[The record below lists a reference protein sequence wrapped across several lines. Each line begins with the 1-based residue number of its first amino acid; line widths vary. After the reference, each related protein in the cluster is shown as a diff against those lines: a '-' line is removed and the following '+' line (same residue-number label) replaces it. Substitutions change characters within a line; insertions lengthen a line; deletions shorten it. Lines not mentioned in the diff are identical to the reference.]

1 MNERS
6 SYGTFR
12 ARVVKL
18 PAWQIAL
25 IGAGAAAL
33 VVTLAV
39 VATGIFLLVFPI
51 MIALDWFYRWRHG
64 KPRRHAETRT
74 RAPDATVI
82 TTDYEVLPPERSSAE
97 ERR

>member
-1 MNERS
+1 MNER

-64 KPRRHAETRT
+64 KPRGRAEARP
-74 RAPDATVI
+74 RAPDVI
-82 TTDYEVLPPERSSAE
+82 TTDYEVLPPERSSAD

>member
-1 MNERS
+1 MNER

-12 ARVVKL
+12 ARVIKL
-18 PAWQIAL
+18 PAWQIAI

-33 VVTLAV
+33 VLTLAV
-39 VATGIFLLVFPI
+39 VATGIFLLVFPV

-64 KPRRHAETRT
+64 KPRGRTETSA
-74 RAPDATVI
+74 RAPDATII
-82 TTDYEVLPPERSSAE
+82 TTDYEVLPPERSSAD